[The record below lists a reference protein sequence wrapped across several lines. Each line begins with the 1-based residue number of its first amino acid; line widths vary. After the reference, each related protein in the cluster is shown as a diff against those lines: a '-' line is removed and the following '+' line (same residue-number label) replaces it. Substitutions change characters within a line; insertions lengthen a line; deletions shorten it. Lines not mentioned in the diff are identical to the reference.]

1 MPVVQVLADLPY
13 AGYLEPHD
21 GELAPG
27 EQYAEIHI
35 NDAELDGCRVS
46 SARFTESAFTGVTFT
61 EGTFRRARLNDVW
74 LSKTRWVGTDLAETE
89 WLDAAFLDS
98 FLAGVA
104 AYGASLRRVAFQEC
118 KVNTLNL
125 RSAALHDVVFDR
137 CDVNEIDFGE
147 ATLTNVTFPG
157 TALRRARFTGA
168 TLKQVDFRGATEL
181 DVTEGADSLRGA
193 TVDTGQ
199 LAELAPALAHTLG
212 IVVKDR

>member
-1 MPVVQVLADLPY
+1 MPVVQALADLPY
-13 AGYLEPHD
+13 AGYLEHHD

-27 EQYAEIHI
+27 EQYAEIHVS
-35 NDAELDGCRVS
+35 DAELDGAQAA

-104 AYGASLRRVAFQEC
+104 AYGTALRRVTFQEC

-125 RSAALHDVVFDR
+125 RSAGLHDVVFDR
-137 CDVNEIDFGE
+137 CDINEIDFGE
-147 ATLTNVTFPG
+147 ATLANVTFPG
-157 TALRRARFTGA
+157 TTLRRARFTGA
-168 TLKQVDFRGATEL
+168 TLTKVDFRGAVEL
-181 DVTEGADSLRGA
+181 DVPEGAGSLGGA
-193 TVDTGQ
+193 IIDPGQ